1 MCYEW
6 TAHRQDPPP
15 AVCDNDFTNVT
26 ALAGFAVFSYA
37 TFAGFVGSAFV
48 IVSFTRMLHATQD
61 AMEAGEAFTPD
72 GERPQRFNR
81 GPAWL
86 VVVLQLVVEYI
97 ATGFFSSMYYG
108 FLPSAVALMRLIRGG
123 HRMKYIS
130 AASLDAGE
138 HGTALCDCG

>member
-1 MCYEW
+1 M
-6 TAHRQDPPP
+6 
-15 AVCDNDFTNVT
+15 AVSSGGDACAQMHAVG
-26 ALAGFAVFSYA
+26 LAGAYPE
-37 TFAGFVGSAFV
+37 
-48 IVSFTRMLHATQD
+48 D